1 MATHLAQHADQYH
14 SWDEWVPQERLRKLT
29 DDNKELANNLKKDM
43 DAQRRAASGKPP
55 STSTKK
61 RALGSDLTNSS
72 ARGSEDRSSV
82 APMPPR
88 GTKRGREIEGIDRV
102 SAVFLLIVWKF
113 WFYRL
118 RVGSRMALQA
128 AAAAAAAQAH
138 LDKQTTSFCPWST
151 LLRWLARVVLRIS
164 RHLARILRVLVKG
177 RDVGFRAQPSS
188 QPRRSRRSTPWN
200 SRTNL
205 TTAKPTSC

>member
-1 MATHLAQHADQYH
+1 MARHLAQHADQYH

-102 SAVFLLIVWKF
+102 SASFLLIVWKI
-113 WFYRL
+113 WFYPSTWRL
-118 RVGSRMALQA
+118 APGDAGGSSSSSESTAW
-128 AAAAAAAQAH
+128 
-138 LDKQTTSFCPWST
+138 TSRRLHFVHGASDFVW
-151 LLRWLARVVLRIS
+151 LLRVVLKIS
-164 RHLARILRVLVKG
+164 
-177 RDVGFRAQPSS
+177 
-188 QPRRSRRSTPWN
+188 
-200 SRTNL
+200 
-205 TTAKPTSC
+205 